1 MNEFNDSK
9 IEIFN
14 HFVKT
19 TVLGITWIRS
29 LKAEDLKPQKEET
42 KDFLQVLAVC
52 SRSSPYHQEALSQ
65 GGPK

>member
-42 KDFLQVLAVC
+42 K
-52 SRSSPYHQEALSQ
+52 
-65 GGPK
+65 